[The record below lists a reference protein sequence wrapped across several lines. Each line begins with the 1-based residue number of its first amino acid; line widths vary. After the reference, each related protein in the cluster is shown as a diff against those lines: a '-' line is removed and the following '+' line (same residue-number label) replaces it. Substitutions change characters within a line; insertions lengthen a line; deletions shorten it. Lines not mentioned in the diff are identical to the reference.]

1 MRKKLLPQILFFF
14 RATKQHRDWWAW
26 RLSRRKVY
34 LKATQSLKSKFRPRR
49 PKLPVAF
56 SDFRNNRK
64 QPRPPPPNAFGPT
77 DVYCICDRAR
87 SIRLAHCNQIQCFA
101 WLTAFLCA
109 VRTSQI
115 NTVLGQKPH
124 LTCGQVAWVSQSS
137 SQGRNCVFQKIL
149 RIEAWQRR
157 KC

>member
-1 MRKKLLPQILFFF
+1 M
-14 RATKQHRDWWAW
+14 
-26 RLSRRKVY
+26 
-34 LKATQSLKSKFRPRR
+34 
-49 PKLPVAF
+49 AF
-56 SDFRNNRK
+56 SNFRNNRK
-64 QPRPPPPNAFGPT
+64 QPSPPPPNSFGPT

-115 NTVLGQKPH
+115 NTVLRQKPH

-157 KC
+157 KCLTQRLKNSTHIQYCSPLWPPSLSLYTPSGSFPIVIPIALWDNPKY